1 MVNGKFIHP
10 LLDSRILG
18 LFSVFYQRTRTKE
31 GIISIVR
38 YLLPFA
44 DVKVKEFQPQW
55 VILEKNRE
63 LGKAG
68 LRLDG
73 GSASLGSRIKDHSH
87 LIRIEITP
95 DTFENAQLLL
105 PKQTL
110 HQKLLELLKLYL
122 GCRFDASIYLNIKK
136 QWIPQSRLAKKQM
149 LGINTGLGTMHQD
162 KQIKIAN
169 YTYSN

>member
-1 MVNGKFIHP
+1 M
-10 LLDSRILG
+10 
-18 LFSVFYQRTRTKE
+18 
-31 GIISIVR
+31 
-38 YLLPFA
+38 
-44 DVKVKEFQPQW
+44 
-55 VILEKNRE
+55 EKNRE

-73 GSASLGSRIKDHSH
+73 GSAPLGSRIKDHSH

-122 GCRFDASIYLNIKK
+122 GCRFVCKHLPKHQEANGYLKAS
-136 QWIPQSRLAKKQM
+136 LAKKQM

>member
-1 MVNGKFIHP
+1 MGNIG
-10 LLDSRILG
+10 
-18 LFSVFYQRTRTKE
+18 
-31 GIISIVR
+31 
-38 YLLPFA
+38 
-44 DVKVKEFQPQW
+44 
-55 VILEKNRE
+55 KNRE

-136 QWIPQSRLAKKQM
+136 QWDTSKPFSKKTNV
-149 LGINTGLGTMHQD
+149 GD
-162 KQIKIAN
+162 
-169 YTYSN
+169 